1 MKGFLCYSTSCMVS
15 YCIPLFFF
23 IKDAIE
29 VEMEGEL
36 GFRVLVL
43 YFFGLSICCTKL
55 RR

>member
-29 VEMEGEL
+29 VEMADEL
-36 GFRVLVL
+36 EFRALTL

-55 RR
+55 SR